1 MSRLVYGVGPV
12 RELLRSQARTVTVLY
27 VAETRGSRGA
37 DPATEL
43 AADARRRGIAV
54 EIRPGHELDAIAGP
68 GANHQGLVAL
78 AGEYEYGDLDDAIA
92 AATAAGEAPLLVALD
107 SVQDPHNLGAVIRS
121 AYVLGAH
128 GVIIPR
134 DRAARVTATVT
145 KVSAGAT
152 EHITIAQVTNLT
164 RTLDELREHGLWRV
178 AVAAGPEA
186 RPLWQMDLAE
196 PSCLVLGAEGT
207 GIRPL
212 VARHCDFAAAI
223 PMPRPGV
230 GSLNVSVA
238 AGAALYEVARQRAA
252 GK

>member
-12 RELLRSQARTVTVLY
+12 RELLRSQPRSVTVLY
-27 VAETRGSRGA
+27 VAEARRSRGA

-43 AADARRRGIAV
+43 AADARRRGVAV
-54 EIRPGHELDAIAGP
+54 EIRPAAELDAIAGP
-68 GANHQGLVAL
+68 DANHQGLIAL
-78 AGEYEYGDLDDAIA
+78 AGEYEYAEVDDALA
-92 AATAAGEAPLLVALD
+92 AARAAGEPPLLVALD

-152 EHITIAQVTNLT
+152 EHLAVAQVTNLA
-164 RTLDELREHGLWRV
+164 RTLEELREAGLWRV
-178 AVAAGPEA
+178 AVAAAPDA
-186 RPLWQMDLAE
+186 QPLWTIDLAG
-196 PSCLVLGAEGT
+196 PICLVLGAEGS

-212 VARHCDFAAAI
+212 VSRQCDFFADI

-238 AGAALYEVARQRAA
+238 AGAALYEVTRQRASR
-252 GK
+252 

>member
-12 RELLRSQARTVTVLY
+12 RELLRSQPRSVTVLY
-27 VAETRGSRGA
+27 VAETRRGRDA
-37 DPATEL
+37 DPAGQA
-43 AADARRRGIAV
+43 AADARGRGIAV
-54 EIRPGHELDAIAGP
+54 EIRPAAELDAIAGP
-68 GANHQGLVAL
+68 GVNHQGLIAL
-78 AGEYEYGDLDDAIA
+78 AGEYEYGDVDAA
-92 AATAAGEAPLLVALD
+92 LASARDAGEAPLLVALD

-152 EHITIAQVTNLT
+152 EHIAVAQVTNLA
-164 RTLDELREHGLWRV
+164 RTLEELREHGLWRV

-186 RPLWQMDLAE
+186 RPLWEIDLAE
-196 PSCLVLGAEGT
+196 PICLILGAEGT

-212 VARHCDFAAAI
+212 VARHCDFAAHI

-238 AGAALYEVARQRAA
+238 AGAALYEVTRQRAA
-252 GK
+252 R